1 LKQKTERLKQHFD
14 KVAVYPNPFT
24 EQVTIDYATD
34 IENVNSI
41 ELYNINGQHNR
52 TIQISENEQTV
63 IDTSGLANGLHIIS
77 VNGVKHFKV
86 VKI

>member
-41 ELYNINGQHNR
+41 ELSYTILTDSTIAQFKLAKTNR
-52 TIQISENEQTV
+52 R
-63 IDTSGLANGLHIIS
+63 
-77 VNGVKHFKV
+77 
-86 VKI
+86 